1 MDYSYDI
8 IQWICLFSQLV
19 CLVVFIWYCLKYIKE
34 QQEKY
39 DPYTLG
45 SSIFIILSLLSR
57 ILMRT
62 PDILVIELKYHSTIG
77 EYTMDD
83 LGNSNSTVLCVYFA
97 SAVIPIGL
105 FNSAILIN
113 ATRWLHLIYM
123 FKKKKDASD
132 RSF

>member
-1 MDYSYDI
+1 
-8 IQWICLFSQLV
+8 
-19 CLVVFIWYCLKYIKE
+19 
-34 QQEKY
+34 
-39 DPYTLG
+39 
-45 SSIFIILSLLSR
+45 
-57 ILMRT
+57 MRT

-77 EYTMDD
+77 AYTMND
-83 LGNSNSTVLCVYFA
+83 LDSSNSTVLCVYFA

-132 RSF
+132 RSFHFYSLLGILLFITFFITTIDIV